1 MGTNGLTVNSN
12 LDLRRE
18 EDIGSSCMCSEKHP
32 AHTYIRPREFGFLVQ
47 SEVRNLPLS
56 VHACICMQQS
66 APRKEMSIR
75 RAVQA
80 KLPGRAMAGK
90 GSEKSRPHQVPKPYA
105 PVVAP
110 TRHLASGINS
120 EISRDSGDT
129 LHDRRIE
136 CRTMRSLIPPWPR
149 RSPGSKRLSRC
160 PSAP

>member
-1 MGTNGLTVNSN
+1 MGTNGLTVYSN

-18 EDIGSSCMCSEKHP
+18 EGIGSSCMCSEKHP

-47 SEVRNLPLS
+47 SAVRTLHLMS

-90 GSEKSRPHQVPKPYA
+90 WSEKSRPHQVPKPYA

-110 TRHLASGINS
+110 TRHLASDVNS

-129 LHDRRIE
+129 LHD
-136 CRTMRSLIPPWPR
+136 
-149 RSPGSKRLSRC
+149 GSNAGR
-160 PSAP
+160 